1 MNTNIKAFIT
11 TKVFYRFSILFNY
24 LHEQKCRCHAHT
36 DIIKVSVYLNLLNP
50 LVKIS
55 LSLPVFAPP
64 GSTSVDQIKS
74 QKHFWVPL
82 MSTDYLP
89 KLHLAACTHL
99 ISKSDIS
106 RQVRT

>member
-1 MNTNIKAFIT
+1 MQMSRTCWYHK
-11 TKVFYRFSILFNY
+11 
-24 LHEQKCRCHAHT
+24 
-36 DIIKVSVYLNLLNP
+36 SV
-50 LVKIS
+50 S
-55 LSLPVFAPP
+55 LSEPTQPISENITLTVFAPP
-64 GSTSVDQIKS
+64 GSTLVDQIKS